1 VSFRKTWFEN
11 EVLWGILLPYI
22 RLEMEILDS
31 ALNLLQKHIREQDV
45 LEYHASA
52 PAGKISITPTKPC
65 HTQRD
70 LSLAYTPGV
79 AIPCLEIERQPG
91 LAYRYTAKGNL
102 VGVVTNGSA
111 VLGLGNIGPLAS
123 KPVMEGKGVLF
134 KRFAD
139 IDVFDL
145 ELDASK
151 PEDVIRACQMLEP
164 TFGAINLE
172 DIKAPDC
179 FLVEEELRRTLRIP
193 VFHDDQHGTAI
204 IVGAA
209 LLNALILV
217 NKKIGDVIAV
227 CNGGGAASLACAEH
241 AIRLGM
247 KRENIIMCDI
257 AGVLYEGRVEEM
269 NIYKARFARKTEM
282 RTLSDALRGA
292 DVFIGLSVGNC
303 VTREMLLSMAER
315 PIVFALAN
323 PDPEV
328 PYDDVVRTR
337 PDAIVATGRSDYPNQ
352 VNNLLGFPF
361 IFRGAL
367 DVRATTINEAMKLA
381 ATAALAEL
389 AREEVPDTVSRS
401 YGLKSLEFGPQ
412 YIIPKPFDP
421 RVLIRESTA
430 VAKAA
435 MDSGVAQ
442 EHIDLDEYRQQLE
455 RRLSKVYGVMRIMIH
470 KAQQQ
475 PKRVVFPEGEEPKIL
490 RAAQILSDEKIAV
503 PILLGREALIR
514 EQLMQL
520 RFALDSVVIIDP
532 VHSPDLGRY
541 TEELYRL
548 RQRKGV
554 TRTKAGELILDR
566 NYFGAIMVSSGD
578 ADALVGGLT
587 MHYPDTIRPGLDVIP
602 LRDGLGRVSGLYLM
616 ITQQGI
622 YFFAD
627 ATVNIEPSAEDL
639 AEIAILAAE
648 TAERFN
654 VKPRVALLSF
664 SNFGSTRHPLADKV
678 RKAVELVKRRAPALM
693 VDGEM
698 QADTATTPEII
709 DQTYPFSSL
718 KGGANV
724 LIFPNLEAG
733 NVAYKLLA
741 RLGGAEAVGPIL
753 MGLSKPVHVLQRG
766 AEVNEIV
773 NVAAIAVV
781 DAQEAERRASCS
793 NPR

>member
-1 VSFRKTWFEN
+1 MNIRKE
-11 EVLWGILLPYI
+11 
-22 RLEMEILDS
+22 
-31 ALNLLQKHIREQDV
+31 DV

-52 PAGKISITPTKPC
+52 PPGKISITPTKPC

-79 AIPCLEIERQPG
+79 AIPCLEIERQPA

-111 VLGLGNIGPLAS
+111 VLGLGNIGPLAG

-145 ELDASK
+145 ELNASD
-151 PEDVIRACQMLEP
+151 PQDVIRACQMLEP

-179 FLVEEELRRTLRIP
+179 FIVEEELRRTLRIP

-217 NKKIGDVIAV
+217 NKRIEDVLAV
-227 CNGGGAASLACAEH
+227 NVGGGAASIACAEH

-247 KRENIIMCDI
+247 RRENIIMCDVK
-257 AGVLYEGRVEEM
+257 GVIYEGRTEEM
-269 NIYKARFARKTEM
+269 NPYKARFARKTDL
-282 RTLSDALRGA
+282 RTLADALRGA
-292 DVFIGLSVGNC
+292 DVFIGLSAGNI
-303 VTREMLLSMAER
+303 VTPEMLLSMGPR

-328 PYDDVVRTR
+328 PYEVVIKTR

-381 ATAALAEL
+381 ATNALAEL
-389 AREEVPDTVSRS
+389 AREEVPDSVSRS
-401 YGLKSLEFGPQ
+401 YGVDKLEFGPQ

-421 RVLIRESTA
+421 RVLLRESTA

-442 EHIDLDEYRQQLE
+442 EHLDLDEYREQLE
-455 RRLSKVYGVMRIMIH
+455 RRLSKVHGVMRIMIH
-470 KAQQQ
+470 KAQQR
-475 PKRVVFPEGEEPKIL
+475 PKRVVFPEGEEIKIL
-490 RAAQILSDEKIAV
+490 RAAQILSDEKIAL
-503 PILLGREALIR
+503 PILLGRESVIR
-514 EQLMQL
+514 EKLANL
-520 RFALDSVVIIDP
+520 HFALDSAVIVDP
-532 VHSPDLGRY
+532 AQSADAGRY
-541 TEELYRL
+541 ADELFRL

-554 TRTKAGELILDR
+554 TRSEAGELIANR
-566 NYFGAIMVSSGD
+566 NYFASIMVSVGD

-587 MHYPDTIRPGLDVIP
+587 QHYPDTIRPGLEVIP
-602 LRDGLGRVSGLYLM
+602 LREGLRRVSGLYLM

-627 ATVNIEPSAEDL
+627 ATVNIEPTAEDL
-639 AEIAILAAE
+639 AEIAISTAE

-654 VKPRVALLSF
+654 VKPRVAMLSF

-678 RKAVELVKRRAPALM
+678 RRAVELVKKRAPALM

-698 QADTATTPEII
+698 QAETAITPEII
-709 DQTYPFSSL
+709 AETYPFSSL

-724 LIFPNLEAG
+724 LIFPNLEAS
-733 NVAYKLLA
+733 NIAYKLLSK
-741 RLGGAEAVGPIL
+741 LGGAEAVGPIL

-773 NVAAIAVV
+773 NVAAVAVV
-781 DAQEAERRASCS
+781 DAQEAERRAAAV
-793 NPR
+793 

>member
-1 VSFRKTWFEN
+1 MNIRKE
-11 EVLWGILLPYI
+11 
-22 RLEMEILDS
+22 
-31 ALNLLQKHIREQDV
+31 DV
-45 LEYHASA
+45 LEYHAAA

-79 AIPCLEIERQPG
+79 AIPCLEIEREPN

-102 VGVVTNGSA
+102 VAVVTNGTA
-111 VLGLGNIGPLAS
+111 VLGLGNIGPLAG

-145 ELDASK
+145 ELAASD
-151 PEDVIRACQMLEP
+151 PRDVIRACQMLEP

-172 DIKAPDC
+172 DIRAPDC
-179 FLVEEELRRTLRIP
+179 FVIEEALRRTMRIP

-217 NKKIGDVIAV
+217 KKKIGEVRVV
-227 CNGGGAASLACAEH
+227 CNGAGAASLACAEH
-241 AIRLGM
+241 AINMGM

-257 AGVLYEGRVEEM
+257 AGVVYEGRVEEM
-269 NIYKARFARKTEM
+269 NPYKARFAFKTGL
-282 RTLSDALRGA
+282 RTLAEAMRGA
-292 DVFIGLSVGNC
+292 DVFIGLSVSNT
-303 VTREMLLSMAER
+303 VTPEMVLSMAER
-315 PIVFALAN
+315 PIIFALAN
-323 PDPEV
+323 PDPEI
-328 PYDDVVRTR
+328 PYDVVVKTR
-337 PDAIVATGRSDYPNQ
+337 SDAIVATGRSDYPNQ

-367 DVRATTINEAMKLA
+367 DVRATTINDAMKMA
-381 ATAALAEL
+381 ATNALAEL
-389 AREEVPDTVSRS
+389 AREEVPESVSRT
-401 YGLKSLEFGPQ
+401 YGVERLEFGPQ

-421 RVLIRESTA
+421 RVLLRESSA

-442 EHIDLDEYRQQLE
+442 EHVDLDDYREQLE
-455 RRLSKVYGVMRIMIH
+455 RRLSKVHGVMRIMIN

-475 PKRVVFPEGEEPKIL
+475 PKRVVFPEGAENKIL
-490 RAAQILSDEKIAV
+490 RAAQILIDEKIAV
-503 PILLGREALIR
+503 PILLGKEAAIR
-514 EQLMQL
+514 ERIESL
-520 RFALDSVVIIDP
+520 RLTLDSAVIVDP
-532 VHSPDLGRY
+532 AISPNQGRY
-541 TEELYRL
+541 AEELYRI

-554 TRTKAGELILDR
+554 TRSEAEELILNH
-566 NYFGAIMVSSGD
+566 NYFGSIMVSTGD
-578 ADALVGGLT
+578 ADAVVGGIT
-587 MHYPDTIRPGLDVIP
+587 MHYPETIRPGLEVIP
-602 LRDGLGRVSGLYLM
+602 LRKGLRRVSGLYLM

-627 ATVNIEPSAEDL
+627 TTVNIEPSAEDL
-639 AEIAILAAE
+639 AEIAISAAE

-678 RKAVELVKRRAPALM
+678 RKAVALVKQRSPGLM

-698 QADTATTPEII
+698 QADTAIAPEII
-709 DQTYPFSSL
+709 DQTYPFSTL

-724 LIFPNLEAG
+724 LVFPNLEAG

-766 AEVNEIV
+766 AEINEIV

-781 DAQEAERRASCS
+781 DAQEAERRAGGS
-793 NPR
+793 